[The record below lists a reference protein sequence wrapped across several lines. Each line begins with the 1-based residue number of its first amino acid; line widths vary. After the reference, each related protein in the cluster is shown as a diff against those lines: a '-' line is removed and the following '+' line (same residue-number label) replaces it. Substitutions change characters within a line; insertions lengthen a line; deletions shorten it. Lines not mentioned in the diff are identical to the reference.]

1 MGVKVTIKSNMNKK
15 TDSAKRKFDD
25 SVNDWVNRTGLYFR
39 NQIMRDMTS
48 SPPTGRT
55 YTHYSSGKN
64 KGKKR
69 NKPHIASSMGN
80 PPRVDNGDL
89 RSSIQ
94 YKRTGIGEGLV
105 STNMDYAENLEIVL
119 KRYFMSKQSSAYK
132 NTLIRGKKFAKNI
145 GIK

>member
-15 TDSAKRKFDD
+15 TDSAKKKFDE
-25 SVNDWVNRTGLYFR
+25 SINRWVDATGSYFR
-39 NQIMRDMTS
+39 TQIMRDMTA

-55 YTHYSSGKN
+55 YTHNS
-64 KGKKR
+64 KGEKR

>member
-15 TDSAKRKFDD
+15 TDSAKKKFDE
-25 SVNDWVNRTGLYFR
+25 SINRWVDDTGSYFR
-39 NQIMRDMTS
+39 NQIMRDMTA

-55 YTHYSSGKN
+55 YTHNS
-64 KGKKR
+64 KGEKR

>member
-1 MGVKVTIKSNMNKK
+1 MNKK
-15 TDSAKRKFDD
+15 TDSAKKKFDE
-25 SVNDWVNRTGLYFR
+25 SINRWVDATGSYFR
-39 NQIMRDMTS
+39 TQIMRDMTA

-55 YTHYSSGKN
+55 YTHNS
-64 KGKKR
+64 KGEKR